1 MPMVNQQGNIFSTI
15 VSLRA
20 ETMSLTCLTFG
31 FPILA
36 LITLQAAAVEAMKTD
51 PVLGGAGPVSPQG
64 IYTWWFPSAGGGCS
78 PTWVCLGSVHLS

>member
-36 LITLQAAAVEAMKTD
+36 LITL
-51 PVLGGAGPVSPQG
+51 
-64 IYTWWFPSAGGGCS
+64 
-78 PTWVCLGSVHLS
+78 